1 MPQSNILMFVGAS
14 FLKGE
19 IYLSIKKKILYISM
33 FFLAFICITCKC
45 FGFSGSDESFDV
57 EIDNKTIDKKVTFT
71 FPTTVL
77 DDDGNKLFD
86 VKYYLI
92 HYSSS
97 VPFNPINRLGNY
109 DCYNVILS
117 DVPIIVSDDY
127 KFIYLSDTSKSSS
140 CYILYSDVLTDSYY
154 SEKCDVSSS
163 SENFTKRL
171 NQWYITD
178 DRGINSSSFNQNFFT
193 ADVFANQTIKNKSGD
208 VVFMGA
214 PQTVEQVKIPAIQQA
229 EEIPQAMA
237 EVLKI
242 LIPVGLVIF
251 GIGLVIYLIRYCR
264 SRLM

>member
-33 FFLAFICITCKC
+33 FFLAFICISLKC
-45 FGFSGSDESFDV
+45 FGFSGSEESFNV
-57 EIDNKTIDKKVTFT
+57 EIDNKAIGKKVTFT
-71 FPTTVL
+71 FPTTVF
-77 DDDGNKLFD
+77 DESTQRSFD

-92 HYSSS
+92 RYKTTIPFDPMSS
-97 VPFNPINRLGNY
+97 VSGY
-109 DCYNVILS
+109 DCYDLYLS
-117 DVPIIVSDDY
+117 DVPFVISDDLE
-127 KFIYLSDTSKSSS
+127 FLYLSDVSSFALFGS
-140 CYILYSDVLTDSYY
+140 ISTDSVYSDKVNVCSL
-154 SEKCDVSSS
+154 
-163 SENFTKRL
+163 SENLSKDFISFGFNGGYL
-171 NQWYITD
+171 NRTFYTT
-178 DRGINSSSFNQNFFT
+178 NL
-193 ADVFANQTIKNKSGD
+193 FANQTIKNKSGD
-208 VVFMGA
+208 VVFLGA